1 MKEYK
6 KVPWTENERRILQLY
21 YYTVSRGVLLNLLPT
36 RNMNSIRK
44 QVKYLKDRGRRFD
57 RNG

>member
-21 YYTVSRGVLLNLLPT
+21 YYTVPRGVLLNLLPT
-36 RNMNSIRK
+36 RNINSIRK
-44 QVKYLKDRGRRFD
+44 QVKYLKDRGRRFQQND
-57 RNG
+57 

>member
-21 YYTVSRGVLLNLLPT
+21 YYTVPRGVLLNLLPT

-57 RNG
+57 ING